1 MGSDR
6 TIETSLRVHLEGTA
20 VEQHRICLEDLVLLG
35 RHLQAA
41 VDRVGRI
48 LIGQSTSLRKGKR
61 PEDVRALCSLQVAG
75 LRGGGSITLECHL
88 PPQVKPTLFGNLG
101 EQALTALVQ
110 GLDPLGGSEP
120 DLPRGY
126 DTGVLLTLR
135 EAGTLF
141 DKGFD
146 RITFDLDTSDGHVS
160 AAYTPTTQARVV
172 SRIQVPVVNRR
183 TIEGR
188 LLMGDFKETSYRCRL
203 HPALGAAV
211 MCTFE
216 EAQADAVASALRKR
230 VRVVGEATFDTPS
243 DLAIL
248 AREQGVGPVTD
259 LAKLAGRFWP
269 EDETTDDL
277 LRSLRAWRDEQPGGN
292 QG

>member
-126 DTGVLLTLR
+126 DTGVL
-135 EAGTLF
+135 
-141 DKGFD
+141 
-146 RITFDLDTSDGHVS
+146 TFDLDTSDGHVS